1 MNILVANITNR
12 LNKEKSPYLL
22 QHADNPVDWWP
33 WCNEALAKAKR
44 EDKPIFLS
52 IGYSTCHWC
61 HVMAHESFADAQ
73 VAELLNKWFVA
84 IKVDREERPDI
95 DAVYMRACQ
104 ALTGSGGWPL
114 TVIMTPE
121 QRPFF
126 AATYIP
132 KNTNHGML
140 GMMELLPQIAQK
152 WAGDR
157 QALLAAS
164 EEITAFLIKNEEAIP
179 TLTAAHPQ
187 EIIELA
193 VQQFKRSFDH
203 TWGGFG
209 RAPKFP
215 SAHNL
220 LFLLEYASIH
230 QDEEVAQMVERTLTS
245 MYRGGI
251 FDHIG
256 GGFSRYS
263 TDKKWLI
270 PHFEKML
277 YDNALLA
284 AAYLKAFEY
293 SNQPLYAEIA
303 QRVLAY
309 VLRELTNPDGGF
321 YCSQDADSEGIEG
334 KYYAFSPEEIIAVL
348 GKEQGKLFCNVYAI
362 TSQGNFGG
370 KSIANL
376 LDNDDYCHLPPQ
388 LPAMREKVYQY
399 RLSRTSLHKDDKVLT
414 SWNALMINTMAQA
427 GRILQDA
434 RYTQAAQSAQQF
446 IEHHLSSPGGHLF
459 IRWREGQATHDG
471 LLDDYVFYGLSL
483 LSLYQLTGKKEYLQR
498 ATAVA
503 HIMLEQFEDVE
514 QGGFYLIAKDA
525 EQLIM
530 RPKEIYDGAMPC
542 GNSAA
547 ILLLRQL
554 AQDTSDAIWQKAAD
568 RQIEFMLPRIS
579 QYPLSHS
586 FALLALLER

>member
-1 MNILVANITNR
+1 MNILVVNTANR

-33 WCNEALAKAKR
+33 WCDEALAKAKL

-126 AATYIP
+126 TATYIP

-152 WAGDR
+152 WADDR

-164 EEITAFLIKNEEAIP
+164 EEVTAFLIKNEAATP
-179 TLTAAHPQ
+179 TLTAAQPR

-230 QDEEVAQMVERTLTS
+230 QDEEVAQMVEHTLTS

-284 AAYLKAFEY
+284 TAYLKAFEY
-293 SNQPLYAEIA
+293 SNQPLYVEIA

-309 VLRELTNPDGGF
+309 VIRELTNPDGGF
-321 YCSQDADSEGIEG
+321 YCSQDADSEGID
-334 KYYAFSPEEIIAVL
+334 
-348 GKEQGKLFCNVYAI
+348 C
-362 TSQGNFGG
+362 
-370 KSIANL
+370 L
-376 LDNDDYCHLPPQ
+376 LY
-388 LPAMREKVYQY
+388 
-399 RLSRTSLHKDDKVLT
+399 T
-414 SWNALMINTMAQA
+414 SWRSINV
-427 GRILQDA
+427 R
-434 RYTQAAQSAQQF
+434 
-446 IEHHLSSPGGHLF
+446 
-459 IRWREGQATHDG
+459 
-471 LLDDYVFYGLSL
+471 
-483 LSLYQLTGKKEYLQR
+483 QR
-498 ATAVA
+498 A
-503 HIMLEQFEDVE
+503 
-514 QGGFYLIAKDA
+514 
-525 EQLIM
+525 
-530 RPKEIYDGAMPC
+530 
-542 GNSAA
+542 
-547 ILLLRQL
+547 
-554 AQDTSDAIWQKAAD
+554 
-568 RQIEFMLPRIS
+568 
-579 QYPLSHS
+579 
-586 FALLALLER
+586 